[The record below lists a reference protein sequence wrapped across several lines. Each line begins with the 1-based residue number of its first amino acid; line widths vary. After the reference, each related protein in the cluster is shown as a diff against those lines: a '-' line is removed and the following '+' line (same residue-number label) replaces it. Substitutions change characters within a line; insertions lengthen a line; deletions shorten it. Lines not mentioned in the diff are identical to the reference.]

1 MTFSMGFLRQTAKS
15 ILPDSARRTVKRAAT
30 LTRAASARLRLGFD
44 VEPLS
49 YVWGFDRG
57 QPLHRYYLEQFL
69 EEFRADI
76 RGHCLEFRDDSYT
89 HRYGGAAVAKLD
101 ILHLDDSHPAAT
113 IVADLTKPND
123 VPSNAFDCIVCTQVL
138 HLIFEVDRAVSELWR
153 ILKPGG
159 VLLATVPHISMC
171 DPGWHEVWRFT
182 PEGLGA
188 LVGKSFGSRRDRRPG
203 VWQLADGGWRAA
215 RSGGGRVQQG
225 DACLFGPAV
234 RARGLYSRAKVD
246 VGRGLPPS
254 LKLRRTTVALAK
266 VVRPR
271 LGGPEA
277 PPPRSLAL

>member
-1 MTFSMGFLRQTAKS
+1 MTSLAGFLRQTAKA
-15 ILPDSARRTVKRAAT
+15 ILPDSARRTVKRAAI
-30 LTRAASARLRLGFD
+30 LTRAVNARLRLGFD

-57 QPLHRYYLEQFL
+57 LPLHRYYLEQFL

-89 HRYGGAAVAKLD
+89 HRFGGGAVAKLD

-138 HLIFEVDRAVSELWR
+138 HLIFEVEKAVAEMWR

-188 LVGKSFGSRRDRRPG
+188 LVGKAFGSE
-203 VWQLADGGWRAA
+203 AI
-215 RSGGGRVQQG
+215 
-225 DACLFGPAV
+225 AV
-234 RARGLYSRAKVD
+234 RAYGNSLTAAGELRGLVAEESTKATLAYSDPRFALEVCVRAKK
-246 VGRGLPPS
+246 LPATGFQLPDKSSELAPS
-254 LKLRRTTVALAK
+254 
-266 VVRPR
+266 
-271 LGGPEA
+271 
-277 PPPRSLAL
+277 

>member
-1 MTFSMGFLRQTAKS
+1 MTSLAGFLRQTAKS
-15 ILPDSARRTVKRAAT
+15 IRPDSARRTVKRAAT

-188 LVGKSFGSRRDRRPG
+188 LVGKSFGT
-203 VWQLADGGWRAA
+203 DGI
-215 RSGGGRVQQG
+215 
-225 DACLFGPAV
+225 DV
-234 RARGLYSRAKVD
+234 RAYGNSLTAAGELRGLVAEEFSKKTLAYSDPRFALEVCIRARKSGPV
-246 VGRGLPPS
+246 PPTGS
-254 LKLRRTTVALAK
+254 AAL
-266 VVRPR
+266 
-271 LGGPEA
+271 
-277 PPPRSLAL
+277 